1 MVTPSEQ
8 FVRNGGRPLTVSCN
22 TGSLATEDQ
31 VQWIKLNSA
40 DLEAFQ
46 MASSTECV
54 SAMSSGSGDG
64 DKGSSGS
71 GSGTGSGTGT
81 GSPPNSSGFGTSLGS
96 NSRSGSMLG
105 SGSGSVTNST
115 ASQILPSFLA
125 NSLVVTMGSNL
136 TFNSTHFGDEGYY
149 VCVVSLPDRICY
161 SENFSLTGMS
171 QYKVVLHLEPKK
183 IVSSLPSL
191 YLFVLVHS
199 QSA

>member
-8 FVRNGGRPLTVSCN
+8 FVQNGGGPLTVSCN
-22 TGSLATEDQ
+22 TASLATEDQ

-71 GSGTGSGTGT
+71 GSGTGT

-96 NSRSGSMLG
+96 SSRSGSMLG

-115 ASQILPSFLA
+115 ASPVLPSFLA
-125 NSLVVTMGSNL
+125 NGSVVTMGSNL

-183 IVSSLPSL
+183 IVYHHSPL
-191 YLFVLVHS
+191 YTFS
-199 QSA
+199 C